1 MTQTQKKYE
10 FTGETKQ
17 LAGRTL
23 HRIRRLSDGVIGGW
37 IEAEKNLSHEG
48 TCWVSGNA
56 QVYGNAQVSDNA
68 KVYGDAVAT
77 SAVEFLRL
85 TRDPI
90 TVTDKHIAIGCEMH
104 LITDWLE
111 LGFIQKI
118 GEKHGYSKENIKI
131 YTQAI
136 KLAATLRGIK

>member
-1 MTQTQKKYE
+1 
-10 FTGETKQ
+10 
-17 LAGRTL
+17 
-23 HRIRRLSDGVIGGW
+23 
-37 IEAEKNLSHEG
+37 
-48 TCWVSGNA
+48 
-56 QVYGNAQVSDNA
+56 
-68 KVYGDAVAT
+68 
-77 SAVEFLRL
+77 
-85 TRDPI
+85 
-90 TVTDKHIAIGCEMH
+90 MH